1 MKTKLIAL
9 ALIIVAIMMFSG
21 CSNESGHSLNGR
33 IEILHKDKSWNDG
46 YGPITYFRD
55 VVTDVVY
62 ISFNGGLAP
71 LLNADGTPV
80 LWSEIENKN
89 TYPFQE
95 VEKN

>member
-9 ALIIVAIMMFSG
+9 ALIVVAIMMFSG
-21 CSNESGHSLNGR
+21 CSDESTHSLNGR
-33 IEILHKDKSWNDG
+33 IEMLHKDKSWNYG

-62 ISFNGGLAP
+62 ISFNGGLVP

-95 VEKN
+95 VEKK

>member
-9 ALIIVAIMMFSG
+9 VLLIAAIMMLAG
-21 CSNESGHSLNGR
+21 CSDESAHSLNGR
-33 IEILHKDKSWNDG
+33 IERVHKDKSWNDG
-46 YGPITYFRD
+46 YGPITYLRD

-62 ISFNGGLAP
+62 ISFNGGLVP

-80 LWSEIENKN
+80 LWSEMENKN

-95 VEKN
+95 VEE

>member
-9 ALIIVAIMMFSG
+9 ALIIAATMMFAG
-21 CSNESGHSLNGR
+21 CSDESVHSLNGR
-33 IEILHKDKSWNDG
+33 IERVHHDKGLNSG
-46 YGPITYFRD
+46 YGPTTYLRD

-80 LWSEIENKN
+80 LWSEIESAREN
-89 TYPFQE
+89 
-95 VEKN
+95 